1 MKRRVIFFR
10 VNYLLLAAL
19 LLAASVNAFA
29 DVAIRKPD
37 KLPKSSSFTTGMKV
51 SPDEKATEARL
62 LIPRDVW
69 QQMRA
74 GLDGD
79 DTKAA
84 ALTSFNPGGAQT
96 VMAGLFLSL
105 ALAFGGLWL
114 VRSRERAGKFGPAA
128 LCLAALVLCGAA
140 ARAVFANAGPP
151 PAARSLT
158 SKILTQDLQ
167 WWGAYGQVKVEVTD
181 DVDRITLVLPKQ
193 KQEQPR

>member
-1 MKRRVIFFR
+1 MKRRV
-10 VNYLLLAAL
+10 NYLALAAMLLATT
-19 LLAASVNAFA
+19 VPAFA
-29 DVAIRKPD
+29 DIAIPD
-37 KLPKSSSFTTGMKV
+37 KEKKKLPKGSAFSTQMRV
-51 SPDEKATEARL
+51 APDEKATEAKL

-84 ALTSFNPGGAQT
+84 GLASFNPGGAQT

-105 ALAFGGLWL
+105 ALAFGGVWL
-114 VRSRERAGKFGPAA
+114 VRSRGQRRFGTAA
-128 LCLAALVLCGAA
+128 LCVAALALCGAGA
-140 ARAVFANAGPP
+140 GVVFANAGPP
-151 PAARSLT
+151 PVARSLT

-167 WWGAYGQVKVEVTD
+167 WWGAYGQVKVEVSD
-181 DVDRITLVLPKQ
+181 DAREITLVLPKQ